1 MTFRDLIAANKRQ
14 SAILVVVFILFI
26 ACLAL
31 LLALGALAYLHPGAL
46 RRIDWI
52 EAAEVGGLGAL
63 VAVLFSVFAYYQGD
77 DMVLAVSGAKP
88 IQHEDDP
95 ELFNVVEEMSIAAG
109 IPQPRIYLINDP
121 APNAFATGRDP
132 QHASVAITT
141 GLRTKLN
148 REELQG
154 VMAHEMSHV
163 RNFDI
168 RLMLLLT
175 VLVGTVAMLCDLFW
189 QLLRFSG
196 GSSRSSSSSSDQKGG
211 GGGVITL
218 VLFIIAIIL
227 ALIAPLIAQLI
238 QLAVSRQR
246 EFLADATAVELTRNP
261 LGLASAL
268 RKIEEDPHDLQSAN
282 RGTAHLYIVNPV
294 ETFAARAHTMFASHP
309 PVEDRIKRL
318 EALVHQKTKDPA
330 PAQPS

>member
-14 SAILVVVFILFI
+14 SAILIVIFILFI

-31 LLALGALAYLHPGAL
+31 LLAVGALAYMHPGGL
-46 RRIDWI
+46 RRIDWL
-52 EAAEVGGLGAL
+52 EAAEAGGLGAL
-63 VAVLFSVFAYYQGD
+63 VAVIFSFFAYYQGD

-95 ELFNVVEEMSIAAG
+95 ELFNVVEEMAIAAG
-109 IPQPRIYLINDP
+109 VPVPRIYLINDP

-141 GLRTKLN
+141 GLRTKLT

-168 RLMLLLT
+168 RLMLLLA

-189 QLLRFSG
+189 QFLRFSG
-196 GSSRSSSSSSDQKGG
+196 GSSRSSSSRDGDKGG
-211 GGGVITL
+211 GAGLITL
-218 VLFIIAIIL
+218 VLFVMAIIL

-246 EFLADATAVELTRNP
+246 EYLADASAVELTRYP

-268 RKIEEDPHDLQSAN
+268 RKIEEDPHELQAAN

-294 ETFAARAHTMFASHP
+294 ETFAARAHTMFSSHP

-318 EALVHQKTKDPA
+318 EALVHQAKDPTTS
-330 PAQPS
+330 QPS